1 MSTLSKLVYLSLL
14 ISSCVAF
21 SPVSIHTSSSR
32 TRSITS
38 FRQAKVGND
47 EEDSF
52 PKGDNYEGDIDW
64 DAEWAKVVKEKG
76 ANSDR
81 PGKDFYKNDAQRA
94 ALKATKAAS
103 EQIQKVKIV
112 KPDVNLR
119 MLTGDAKFWIA
130 ILAIISVGLALITAP
145 DTSSYSSSNDSF
157 YI

>member
-1 MSTLSKLVYLSLL
+1 MNSLSKLVYLSLL

-38 FRQAKVGND
+38 FHQAKVGND

-76 ANSDR
+76 ANIDR

>member
-1 MSTLSKLVYLSLL
+1 MNTLSKLVYLSLL

-21 SPVSIHTSSSR
+21 SPVSIHTLSK

-52 PKGDNYEGDIDW
+52 PKGDSYEGDIDW

-76 ANSDR
+76 SDIDR
-81 PGKDFYKNDAQRA
+81 PGRDFYKNDAQRA

-130 ILAIISVGLALITAP
+130 ICE
-145 DTSSYSSSNDSF
+145 
-157 YI
+157 

>member
-1 MSTLSKLVYLSLL
+1 MNSLSKLVYLSLL